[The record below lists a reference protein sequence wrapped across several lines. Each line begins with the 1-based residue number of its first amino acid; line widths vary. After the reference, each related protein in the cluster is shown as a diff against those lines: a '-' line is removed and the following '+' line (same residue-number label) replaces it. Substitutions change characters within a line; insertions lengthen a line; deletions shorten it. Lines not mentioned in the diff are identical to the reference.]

1 MYENVETKE
10 LELLL
15 KQTERELKLYTKY
28 NEMMKVNDEN
38 YNAQVNL
45 LLDDI
50 KNLLNELKRRM

>member
-1 MYENVETKE
+1 MYENLETKE
-10 LELLL
+10 LEFLLE
-15 KQTERELKLYTKY
+15 QTERELILYTRY

-50 KNLLNELKRRM
+50 KSLRNELRKRM